1 MKESYDAIGRGYTVT
16 RRPDP
21 RIASQINEALGGA
34 RSLVN
39 VGAGSGSYE
48 PDQIAVVAVEPSLE
62 MIRQRPSG
70 AAPAVR
76 ARAEALPFADHSFDA
91 ALAILTIHHWSNLP
105 AGLAELRRVARRR
118 VVILTFDPG
127 CQDLFWLPVHYVPE
141 IIDMDRDRLPPIRA
155 LATCLGDIEVLKVPV
170 PRDCQDGFQGAF
182 WAKPE
187 AYLEPNVR
195 RGMSSFALLP
205 AGKVERG
212 LNRLADDL
220 RSGRWDERF
229 GHLRTMESIDLGYR
243 IVIAQ
248 ARD

>member
-1 MKESYDAIGRGYTVT
+1 MKESYDRIGRDYTVT

-21 RIASQINEALGGA
+21 RIASQIVAALGDA
-34 RSLVN
+34 RSIVN

-62 MIRQRPSG
+62 MIRQRPLG

-76 ARAEALPFADHSFDA
+76 AQAEALPFADRSFDA
-91 ALAILTIHHWSNLP
+91 ALAILTIHHWDDLP

-141 IIDMDRDRLPPIRA
+141 IIDLDRDRLPAITA
-155 LATCLGDIEVLKVPV
+155 LANCLGDIDLLKVPV

-182 WAKPE
+182 WARPE
-187 AYLEPNVR
+187 AYLDPSVR
-195 RGMSSFALLP
+195 RAMSSFALLP
-205 AGKVERG
+205 AEIVERG

-229 GHLRTMESIDLGYR
+229 GHLRAMDSIDLGYR
-243 IVIAQ
+243 LVIAK